1 VFALTRTSFS
11 IGCYSHIDTDFRK
24 LMTEPI
30 AKLTIPFNTV
40 RKQLELAIKR
50 LQPME
55 SVKYLVVFYCLFNH
69 VCLEITQWN
78 FVLC

>member
-1 VFALTRTSFS
+1 
-11 IGCYSHIDTDFRK
+11 
-24 LMTEPI
+24 MTEPI